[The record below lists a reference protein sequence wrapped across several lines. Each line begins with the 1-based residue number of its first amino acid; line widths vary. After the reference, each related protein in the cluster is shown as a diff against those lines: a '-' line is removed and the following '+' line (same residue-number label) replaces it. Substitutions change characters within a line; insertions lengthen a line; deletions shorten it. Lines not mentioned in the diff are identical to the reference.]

1 MKGSA
6 SMTIAK
12 IDNLTKVFTIKEK
25 KNKVEKIAVNNVSF
39 EIKKGEIIGFLGPN
53 GAGKSTTIKIL
64 TGILHPTEGEAV
76 VCDYVPWKQR
86 IELTRNI
93 GCLFGQKSQLNQF
106 LPIIDSYRL
115 LGAIYDIKKE
125 ELIKTINEYA
135 EYFGIKDLI
144 QRKANSLSLG
154 QRMICEIVGA
164 ILHKP
169 QIIFLDEPTIGLDII
184 MKQKVRDM
192 VLKLNKEYGVTVVL
206 TSHDIEDV
214 KYLCER
220 IIIIN
225 HGEIVL
231 DENMAT
237 IKNELLTQRKITV
250 NFDKKVTDEIS
261 QYIKNAEI
269 IEKTDNAIK
278 LKFDI
283 KEVTV
288 CKLIDS
294 LSEYSSIEDID
305 IEHADIEQII
315 FKAYKTKK
323 G

>member
-1 MKGSA
+1 
-6 SMTIAK
+6 MTIAR
-12 IDNLTKVFTIKEK
+12 INNLTKVFTIKEK
-25 KNKVEKIAVNNVSF
+25 GKKTEKIAVNNISF
-39 EIKKGEIIGFLGPN
+39 EIKQGEIIGFLGPN

-64 TGILHPTEGEAV
+64 TGILHPTNGDV
-76 VCDYVPWKQR
+76 TICNYIPWKQR

-106 LPIIDSYRL
+106 LSVYDSYML
-115 LGAIYDIKKE
+115 LGAIYDINKN

-135 EYFGIKDLI
+135 EYFDIKDLI

-169 QIIFLDEPTIGLDII
+169 KIIFLDEPTIGLDII

-214 KYLCER
+214 KFLCER

-231 DENMAT
+231 DENMDT

-250 NFDKKVTDEIS
+250 NFDKKITDDILN
-261 QYIKNAEI
+261 YINGAEVV
-269 IEKTDNAIK
+269 ERTDNAIK

-283 KEVTV
+283 KKMTV
-288 CKLIDS
+288 SSIIES
-294 LSEYSSIEDID
+294 LSKYSSIEDID
-305 IEHADIEQII
+305 IEQADIEQII
-315 FKAYKTKK
+315 YKAYKTKK